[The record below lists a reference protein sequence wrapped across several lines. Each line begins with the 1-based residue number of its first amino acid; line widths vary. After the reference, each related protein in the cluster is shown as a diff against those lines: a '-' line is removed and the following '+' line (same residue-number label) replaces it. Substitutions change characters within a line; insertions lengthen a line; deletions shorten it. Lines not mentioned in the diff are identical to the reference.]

1 MADSARPLASSA
13 DTDAEGTDA
22 RPPRL
27 LALTALLAVAA
38 MVVALVA
45 DAVTRRTPTSL
56 TGHRVAWF
64 AVDVAIVS
72 EVVVGA
78 AAGWAVHRLRG
89 ARRPV
94 AQEVRRAVDS
104 GVILGLLGVSLLL
117 RRRHWELG
125 TATPLRAV
133 APLLLAVALELGSGV
148 GRQVAR
154 RVRTARGG
162 AT

>member
-1 MADSARPLASSA
+1 MADAARLLASSA
-13 DTDAEGTDA
+13 DTGADGTDA
-22 RPPRL
+22 RPPRG
-27 LALTALLAVAA
+27 LALAALLAVAA

-45 DAVTRRTPTSL
+45 DAVTRRTPTSF

-64 AVDVAIVS
+64 AVDVAVVS

-78 AAGWAVHRLRG
+78 AAGWAVHRLRR

-94 AQEVRRAVDS
+94 AQEVRRVVDS
-104 GVILGLLGVSLLL
+104 GVIVGLLGVSLLL
-117 RRRHWELG
+117 RRRYWDLG

-133 APLLLAVALELGSGV
+133 APLLLALALELGRGV
-148 GRQVAR
+148 GRQAVRRVKTAR
-154 RVRTARGG
+154 R